1 MSRDGVMSAKA
12 TMTSANEKG
21 LEVLKEISSGITH
34 LGNKLDRLIELQH
47 NYMAKGGFENHESAL
62 TMPFDVDS
70 IVSLPDHLTK
80 TAMVIAKL
88 QKGTALEVSKET
100 GRARAAESDY
110 LNQLVS
116 MGYLKK
122 KRSMRKVVFYIEE

>member
-1 MSRDGVMSAKA
+1 LG
-12 TMTSANEKG
+12 
-21 LEVLKEISSGITH
+21 VLKEINAGIGD
-34 LGNKLDRLIELQH
+34 LGKKLDRLIELQH
-47 NYMAKGGFENHESAL
+47 KHSLKGGSEDSESATTL
-62 TMPFDVDS
+62 PFDVDS

-80 TAMVIAKL
+80 TAVVIAKL
-88 QKGTALEVSKET
+88 EKGTALDVSKET

>member
-1 MSRDGVMSAKA
+1 
-12 TMTSANEKG
+12 
-21 LEVLKEISSGITH
+21 VLKEISTGVSD
-34 LGNKLDRLIELQH
+34 LGKKLDNLIELQRKH
-47 NYMAKGGFENHESAL
+47 SMKGGFENSESASTL
-62 TMPFDVDS
+62 PFDVDS
-70 IVSLPDHLTK
+70 IVSLPDHLMK
-80 TAMVIAKL
+80 TALVVAKL
-88 QKGTALEVSKET
+88 EKGTALEVSRET

>member
-1 MSRDGVMSAKA
+1 VVSRLRRRRVNSS
-12 TMTSANEKG
+12 T
-21 LEVLKEISSGITH
+21 LKELREISAGVREV
-34 LGNKLDRLIELQH
+34 GKKLDSLIELQRRH
-47 NYMAKGGFENHESAL
+47 AMKGGFEGSEAVTAL
-62 TMPFDVDS
+62 PFDVDS
-70 IVSLPDHLTK
+70 IISLPHHLMK

-88 QKGTALEVSKET
+88 RKGTALDVSRDT

-122 KRSMRKVVFYIEE
+122 RRSMRKVVFYVED

>member
-1 MSRDGVMSAKA
+1 MVRRRVTGSTLV
-12 TMTSANEKG
+12 
-21 LEVLKEISSGITH
+21 VLKEISTGISD
-34 LGNKLDRLIELQH
+34 LGKKLDRLIELQH
-47 NYMAKGGFENHESAL
+47 KHSMKGGIEDSELAASL
-62 TMPFDVDS
+62 PFDVDS

-80 TAMVIAKL
+80 TAVVIAKL
-88 QKGTALEVSKET
+88 EKGTALDVSKET

>member
-1 MSRDGVMSAKA
+1 MARPKQATQSTLEILREISDGVKD
-12 TMTSANEKG
+12 
-21 LEVLKEISSGITH
+21 
-34 LGNKLDRLIELQH
+34 LGGKLDKLIELQKKH
-47 NYMAKGGFENHESAL
+47 VIKGAIEVPESAAEF
-62 TMPFDVDS
+62 PFDVDS
-70 IVSLPDHLTK
+70 IVSLPDHLIK
-80 TAMVIAKL
+80 TGLIIAKIER
-88 QKGTALEVSKET
+88 GTALDVSKET